1 MNRLSKIILTVFM
14 LFFSC
19 VHIQAYEPIDL
30 EQRIERMER
39 EVNNLQSSNYFLFS
53 ERNRLRIGGH
63 IQTQFQW
70 GEKDALLGVG
80 APNENLERSFNRFG
94 IREGQISIFFQDGIV
109 LTNFQLDMTERAIG
123 VRNAFLQL
131 SDPVWGTNSLRTG
144 IFILPFGHE
153 LVYASASRQSPDRS
167 AIVQDLFPGVRDLGA
182 VVNLRAPWGSRWS
195 VLQLNAG
202 LVAGNG
208 RNMQTSSQMDFV
220 GRLSVGRVHF
230 PGATFTGGF
239 SYYRG
244 GVFQGTENVF
254 TMCENRFVENN
265 SLNNRGRYAKRE
277 YFGFDLQAVFT
288 TGIGLTQ
295 IKTEYIF
302 GQQPGREDLSASWS
316 ANIRPAHDTFIRP
329 MRGGYVMLVQEL
341 GVRSP
346 FSVVLKYDWYNP
358 NTAVSGNDI
367 GIDGTHTYI
376 ADLTRTAF
384 GFGLLWNATR
394 NVRMTAYY
402 ELVRMETSTHID
414 RDFRGDS
421 FTLRLQYR
429 F

>member
-1 MNRLSKIILTVFM
+1 MVS
-14 LFFSC
+14 
-19 VHIQAYEPIDL
+19 
-30 EQRIERMER
+30 
-39 EVNNLQSSNYFLFS
+39 
-53 ERNRLRIGGH
+53 
-63 IQTQFQW
+63 
-70 GEKDALLGVG
+70 
-80 APNENLERSFNRFG
+80 
-94 IREGQISIFFQDGIV
+94 
-109 LTNFQLDMTERAIG
+109 
-123 VRNAFLQL
+123 
-131 SDPVWGTNSLRTG
+131 
-144 IFILPFGHE
+144 
-153 LVYASASRQSPDRS
+153 
-167 AIVQDLFPGVRDLGA
+167 
-182 VVNLRAPWGSRWS
+182 LRAPLGSRWNI
-195 VLQLNAG
+195 LDLDAG
-202 LVAGNG
+202 IVAGNG

-220 GRLSVGRVHF
+220 GRISTEKYTKFNDHTDFVRF
-230 PGATFTGGF
+230 SGGF

-254 TMCENRFVENN
+254 TMLEGRFVENS

-346 FSVVLKYDWYNP
+346 FSAVLKYDWYNP
-358 NTAVSGNDI
+358 NTAVSGSDI
-367 GIDGTHTYI
+367 GIDGTYTGI

-384 GFGLLWNATR
+384 GFGLLWNVR
-394 NVRMTAYY
+394 HNVRMTAYY